1 MTPIEALQAAL
12 AGEHAAVYVY
22 GVLGGR
28 VSVSAEPALAD
39 RVRAAY
45 TQHRARRDQLDGI
58 LRAAGEQP
66 VAAEVSYALPNPARS
81 AGQLRSAAATVEL
94 RACGVYA
101 DVVGNTA
108 QANRQWAL
116 DAVEDSAVRALGFGA
131 APEAFP
137 GIADL

>member
-1 MTPIEALQAAL
+1 MTPAESLQAAL

-22 GVLGGR
+22 GVIGGR
-28 VSVSAEPALAD
+28 VSVSAEPALAE

-45 TQHRARRDQLDGI
+45 TQHRARRDQLVAI
-58 LRAAGEQP
+58 LRAAGEEP
-66 VAAEVSYALPNPARS
+66 VASEVSYELPNQAQSAR
-81 AGQLRSAAATVEL
+81 QLRSASATIEL

-101 DVVGNTA
+101 DVVGSTS

-137 GIADL
+137 GITGL